1 MVSKEGRAINLSNSS
16 ENFEEAALLEEVK
29 RRHPGCRGGERERQ
43 ILDDKLASNS

>member
-29 RRHPGCRGGERERQ
+29 RRHPGCRGRRERERERET
-43 ILDDKLASNS
+43 DPRR